1 MGTYHRDGHD
11 IGSIHR
17 NIRRPRGNLCYTKD
31 ECQSDQDNL
40 SYENFVLPVVLEE
53 AAVEK
58 VPYPH
63 YVGCDFGLVIWWVGG
78 VIRVVLGKC
87 AN

>member
-1 MGTYHRDGHD
+1 M
-11 IGSIHR
+11 
-17 NIRRPRGNLCYTKD
+17 
-31 ECQSDQDNL
+31 
-40 SYENFVLPVVLEE
+40 LEE

-63 YVGCDFGLVIWWVGG
+63 FVGCDVGLVVWWVRG

-87 AN
+87 AELSCMVMKCEYKLELNKVIVFRNSVVED